1 MKKSLFTIMTAL
13 GICVMMTACGGSSDN
28 SSDSSSEQ
36 QEAGVVKIKPETTV
50 IGGQWGK
57 AFDIEDKEY
66 TVKLDF
72 GDYINE
78 LEVNINVTRNG
89 NTTDVDF
96 AQLAASEG
104 QKNKY
109 VADLTLEAFDEN
121 GESVFTADIASDD
134 ITKVLSLCQGDKA
147 TIQASYLFYD
157 DENDAI
163 KNARS
168 FRLTS
173 VLKPNEKFGNIGDA
187 IEDLADDVDVE
198 RAAATLDAATDI
210 INAAGA
216 AMGAAATAANAA
228 RKIK

>member
-13 GICVMMTACGGSSDN
+13 GICAMMTACGGSSDN
-28 SSDSSSEQ
+28 SSDSASEQ
-36 QEAGVVKIKPETTV
+36 QEAGVVKIKPETSV

-66 TVKLDF
+66 TVKLDY

-109 VADLTLEAFDEN
+109 VAELTLEAFDEN
-121 GESVFTADIASDD
+121 GESVFTADFASDD

-147 TIQASYLFYD
+147 TIKASYLFHD
-157 DENDAI
+157 DENDAV

-173 VLKPNEKFGNIGDA
+173 VMRPNEEYGNIGDA
-187 IEDLADDVDVE
+187 IEDLANDVDVE
-198 RAAATLDAATDI
+198 QAAATLDAATDI

>member
-147 TIQASYLFYD
+147 TIQASYLFHD
-157 DENDAI
+157 DENDAV

-173 VLKPNEKFGNIGDA
+173 VMRPNEEYGNIGDA
-187 IEDLADDVDVE
+187 IEDLANDVDVE
-198 RAAATLDAATDI
+198 QAAATLDAATDI